1 MCIPVSFH
9 ICERSILDNTASCAP
24 SQELLK
30 KVQVPAQFA
39 KLLYFDLVTT
49 LWSVGNSFNVY
60 ETFLPC

>member
-9 ICERSILDNTASCAP
+9 ICECCILDNTASCAP
-24 SQELLK
+24 SQELPK